1 MILPLSPANKV
12 TNEVMSFS
20 FAIVLSALFVG
31 TKKRNFSVSLICISF
46 FFFFTFQYLLF
57 YKIKC
62 IHFILR
68 KQFYR

>member
-46 FFFFTFQYLLF
+46 FFFFLLF
-57 YKIKC
+57 SIFY
-62 IHFILR
+62 FIR
-68 KQFYR
+68 